1 MANPRN
7 KKPRKQER
15 QEPSAQRLRWALPL
29 LIAIV
34 TLVVFSPALQNG
46 FVSWDDDRNFLE
58 NPLYRGLGWSELRW
72 MFTTSQGGHYQP
84 LSWMTLGL
92 DYLLWGMEP
101 WGYHLTNLLFHA
113 ANAVLFFFVSLRL
126 LSLAFFRTSVSKD
139 LALHAAAGLAAL
151 IFSIH
156 PLRVESVAWVTA
168 RRDVLSAFFFLWTL
182 LCYLRASTVAETVS
196 ARRRWMTAAVF
207 VYALSLLSKAIGMT
221 LPVVL
226 LALDV
231 YPLRRL
237 GGGSGRFDLEVSTVR
252 LDRTAHLE
260 RWFGPGAR
268 RIWFEK
274 VPFFLLAAIFGIVA
288 LFIQE
293 EAGALKPLE
302 RYGLTARIAQAL
314 FGFAFYLWKTIF
326 PFGLSPLY
334 ELPARF
340 NPWDWPFVLS
350 GLAVV
355 AVSLGLF
362 VVGERWP
369 AGLAIWVYYLV
380 VLAPVSGLAQTG
392 VQITADRYSYLSCLG
407 WAILA
412 GAGLLHCWRA
422 WVGGRISLK
431 TFVVVKGLVIAIVIG
446 LGLLSWRQVQ
456 VWHDSERLWR
466 HVLAIDPKSSIG
478 HNSLGVVLVGRGE
491 LKEAIE
497 HYRVAL
503 QIDPAY
509 AKAHNNLGSA
519 LAMRGELKEGVE
531 QYHEALRI
539 DPAYAKA
546 HYNLGVAL
554 ARQGHLEEAIA
565 HFRRAVRIDPA
576 YAMAHHNLGTALAI
590 QGELERA
597 IDHFR
602 QALQIQPEFA
612 EAHESL
618 GRALAQ
624 QGKRDEAV
632 QHYQEA
638 LRILKTRRDAGA
650 AR

>member
-15 QEPSAQRLRWALPL
+15 QEPSAQRLRWTLPL

-34 TLVVFSPALQNG
+34 TFVVFFPALQNG

-58 NPLYRGLGWSELRW
+58 NPSYRGLGWSQLRW
-72 MFTTSQGGHYQP
+72 MFTTFHGGHYQP

-126 LSLAFFRTSVSKD
+126 LSLAFFKTAVSGN

-168 RRDVLSAFFFLWTL
+168 RRDLLSAFFLLLTL
-182 LCYLRASTVAETVS
+182 LCYLRASQVAESVFT
-196 ARRRWMTAAVF
+196 RRRWMTAAVL
-207 VYALSLLSKAIGMT
+207 VYASSLLSKAIGMT

-237 GGGSGRFDLEVSTVR
+237 GGGPGRF
-252 LDRTAHLE
+252 DRTAHLE
-260 RWFGPGAR
+260 RWFGPGVR

-274 VPFFLLAAIFGIVA
+274 VSFFLLAAISGIVA

-302 RYGLTARIAQAL
+302 RYGPTARIAQAF

-350 GLAVV
+350 GLVVV
-355 AVSLGLF
+355 AVSLALF
-362 VVGERWP
+362 VVRERWP
-369 AGLAIWVYYLV
+369 AALAIWVCYLAL
-380 VLAPVSGLAQTG
+380 LAPVSGIAQTG
-392 VQITADRYSYLSCLG
+392 AQVAADRYSYLSCLG

-412 GAGLLHCWRA
+412 GAGLLYCWQA
-422 WVGGRISLK
+422 WIGGRVALR
-431 TFVVVKGLVIAIVIG
+431 TLVAVTGLATAITIG
-446 LGLLSWRQVQ
+446 LGILTWKQTLVWR
-456 VWHDSERLWR
+456 DSERLWR
-466 HVLAIDPKSSIG
+466 HVLTIDSKSSIG

-491 LKEAIE
+491 FKEAIE
-497 HYRVAL
+497 EDFSNEGAGSYIL
-503 QIDPAY
+503 Q
-509 AKAHNNLGSA
+509 
-519 LAMRGELKEGVE
+519 MREFGECVLHGK
-531 QYHEALRI
+531 
-539 DPAYAKA
+539 
-546 HYNLGVAL
+546 
-554 ARQGHLEEAIA
+554 
-565 HFRRAVRIDPA
+565 
-576 YAMAHHNLGTALAI
+576 
-590 QGELERA
+590 
-597 IDHFR
+597 
-602 QALQIQPEFA
+602 QPETGGD
-612 EAHESL
+612 EGL
-618 GRALAQ
+618 RALAVV
-624 QGKRDEAV
+624 EAMV
-632 QHYQEA
+632 KSVENHAVVE
-638 LRILKTRRDAGA
+638 LNEIL
-650 AR
+650 

>member
-1 MANPRN
+1 MARRRN

-15 QEPSAQRLRWALPL
+15 QEPSAQGLLWALPL

-34 TLVVFSPALQNG
+34 TLVAFFPALQNG
-46 FVSWDDDRNFLE
+46 FVSWDDDGNFLE
-58 NPLYRGLGWSELRW
+58 NPNYRGLGWSQLRW
-72 MFTTSQGGHYQP
+72 MFTTFHGGHYQP

-126 LSLAFFRTSVSKD
+126 LSLAFPKTAVSGN

-168 RRDVLSAFFFLWTL
+168 RRDLLSAFFLLVTI
-182 LCYLRASTVAETVS
+182 LCYLRASQIAESVF
-196 ARRRWMTAAVF
+196 ARRRWMAAAVF

-237 GGGSGRFDLEVSTVR
+237 GGGSGK
-252 LDRTAHLE
+252 
-260 RWFGPGAR
+260 WFGPGVR
-268 RIWFEK
+268 GIWFEK
-274 VPFFLLAAIFGIVA
+274 IPFLLLAVISAFVA

-302 RYGLTARIAQAL
+302 RYGVTARIAQAF

-350 GLAVV
+350 GLVV
-355 AVSLGLF
+355 AAVSLALF
-362 VVGERWP
+362 VVRERWP
-369 AGLAIWVYYLV
+369 AALAVWVCYLAL
-380 VLAPVSGLAQTG
+380 LAPVSGITQTG
-392 VQITADRYSYLSCLG
+392 VQMTADRYSYLSCLG

-412 GAGLLHCWRA
+412 GAGLLYCWQA
-422 WVGGRISLK
+422 WIGGRVALR
-431 TFVVVKGLVIAIVIG
+431 TLVAVTGLATAITIG
-446 LGLLSWRQVQ
+446 LGILTWKQTLVWR
-456 VWHDSERLWR
+456 DSERLWR

-491 LKEAIE
+491 FKEAIE
-497 HYRVAL
+497 HYHEAL
-503 QIDPAY
+503 EIDPAY
-509 AKAHNNLGSA
+509 ARAHNNLGNA
-519 LAMRGELKEGVE
+519 LLARGELDKAID
-531 QYHEALRI
+531 QLRQALRI
-539 DPAYAKA
+539 NPGYAKA
-546 HYNLGVAL
+546 HYNLGLAL
-554 ARQGHLEEAIA
+554 AKRGELEEATD
-565 HFRRAVRIDPA
+565 HFRRAVQSDPG
-576 YAMAHHNLGTALAI
+576 YAKAHYNLGTALAI
-590 QGELERA
+590 RGELGEA
-597 IDHFR
+597 VEHFR
-602 QALQIQPEFA
+602 QALRVQPGFA
-612 EAHESL
+612 EVHMSL
-618 GRALAQ
+618 ARALAD
-624 QGKRDEAV
+624 QGKKDEAV

-638 LRILKTRRDAGA
+638 LRIMRLRQGSPP
-650 AR
+650 

>member
-1 MANPRN
+1 MSQPRN
-7 KKPRKQER
+7 KKSGKQN
-15 QEPSAQRLRWALPL
+15 QQGSSARPVGWALPV

-46 FVSWDDDRNFLE
+46 FVSWDDDKNFLE

-92 DYLLWGMEP
+92 DYLLWGMNP
-101 WGYHLTNLLFHA
+101 RGYHLTNVLVHA
-113 ANAVLFFFVSLRL
+113 ANAVLFWFVSLRL
-126 LSLAFFRTSVSKD
+126 LSLAFFRTSAAKD
-139 LALHAAAGLAAL
+139 LALHVAAGLAAL
-151 IFSIH
+151 VFSVH
-156 PLRVESVAWVTA
+156 PLRVESVAWATA

-237 GGGSGRFDLEVSTVR
+237 GGGSGK
-252 LDRTAHLE
+252 
-260 RWFGPGAR
+260 WFGPGVR

-274 VPFFLLAAIFGIVA
+274 VPFLLLAAIFGIVA
-288 LFIQE
+288 LLIQGD
-293 EAGALKPLE
+293 AGALKPLE
-302 RYGLTARIAQAL
+302 RYGLASRLAQAL
-314 FGFAFYLWKTIF
+314 FGAVFYLWKTAI
-326 PFGLSPLY
+326 PLGLSPLY
-334 ELPARF
+334 ELPAELG
-340 NPWDWPFVLS
+340 PLDWPYIL
-350 GLAVV
+350 GGV
-355 AVSLGLF
+355 AVLGISIALLALR
-362 VVGERWP
+362 ERWP

-380 VLAPVSGLAQTG
+380 VLAPVSGITQTG
-392 VQITADRYSYLSCLG
+392 AQITADRYSYLSCLG

-412 GAGLLHCWRA
+412 GAGLLRCWRA
-422 WVGGRISLK
+422 WIGGRI
-431 TFVVVKGLVIAIVIG
+431 GLRTLITVEGLAIAIVVG
-446 LGLLSWRQVQ
+446 LGVLSWRQVQ
-456 VWHDSERLWR
+456 VWHDSEKLWR
-466 HVLAIDPKSSIG
+466 HVLAIDPKSSIA

-497 HYRVAL
+497 HYREAL
-503 QIDPAY
+503 QMDPAY

-519 LAMRGELKEGVE
+519 LAMRGELQEGVE
-531 QYHEALRI
+531 HYREALRI

-554 ARQGHLEEAIA
+554 ARQDHLEEAIA
-565 HFRRAVRIDPA
+565 HFRQALQADPA

-590 QGELERA
+590 QGELEEA
-597 IDHFR
+597 VDHFR

-638 LRILKTRRDAGA
+638 LRIMRSRREFSAPK
-650 AR
+650 